1 MMWVVRVVKVR
12 EMVRDDVTVVHLDDG
27 ARLRLLAHASRRT
40 EACRLLELCNL
51 MSSCIQIHPDADTA

>member
-12 EMVRDDVTVVHLDDG
+12 EMVRDDVAVVHLDDG
-27 ARLRLLAHASRRT
+27 ARLRLLAHAPSRA

-51 MSSCIQIHPDADTA
+51 MSSRIQIHPNAETA